1 MDSARRWAGAVAVR
15 DGRIVYVG
23 PDTLP
28 PGLAGPAT
36 EVIDLAGGM
45 LLPGFQDAHV
55 HPIGAG
61 VELGECHLHDL
72 TSATA
77 VVDSIRACAAA
88 GPGLPWVR
96 GGGWQLPLFPDG
108 NPTRALLDQAVPD
121 RPAAFEAADGHSLW
135 VNSRALALAGITR
148 ETADPPGGRIERD
161 PRGGEPSGTLR
172 ESAMDLVAHVLPGRT
187 EAELLAGLERAQ
199 RQANRFGITT
209 LFEAQRG

>member
-36 EVIDLAGGM
+36 EVIDL
-45 LLPGFQDAHV
+45 
-55 HPIGAG
+55 
-61 VELGECHLHDL
+61 
-72 TSATA
+72 
-77 VVDSIRACAAA
+77 A